1 LKPVSF
7 SHPRRKP
14 KIMNPRLTLT
24 TVSAV
29 LVLGAAVLFVSAKD
43 ADNASAADAHGYLS
57 VFNGKD
63 LTGWIYGGTKD
74 RPVKSGKGYQVEN
87 GVMFCTAD
95 DGGMLFTEKEYG
107 DFGYSFDFKLEP
119 NSNNGIGI
127 RSPLQGDPAYVGMEI
142 QVLDDSGSEYTDLR
156 PAQYHGSIYDVV
168 PAKRGSLK
176 PVGQWN
182 HEEITAHGRHVMVKL
197 NGNTIVDA
205 NLDDVKD
212 EKVLKKHPGLAR
224 AKGHIGLL
232 GHGTRVE
239 FRDMK
244 VKELNR

>member
-1 LKPVSF
+1 
-7 SHPRRKP
+7 
-14 KIMNPRLTLT
+14 MNPRLALT
-24 TVSAV
+24 AMLSVCLIASAAVSVSARDAEP
-29 LVLGAAVLFVSAKD
+29 AAAK
-43 ADNASAADAHGYLS
+43 ADAHGYTD

-63 LTGWIYGGTKD
+63 LTGWTYGGSKE
-74 RPVKSGKGYQVEN
+74 RPVKEGKGYQVED
-87 GVMFCTAD
+87 GVLFCTAN

-107 DFGYSFDFKLEP
+107 DFVFSFDFKLEA

-142 QVLDDSGSEYTDLR
+142 QVLDDSGSDYTNLR

-168 PAKRGSLK
+168 PAKRGSQK

-182 HEEITAHGRHVMVKL
+182 HEEITAQGRHVTVKL

-212 EKVLKKHPGLAR
+212 EKVLKRHPGLAR
-224 AKGHIGLL
+224 TRGHIGLL
-232 GHGTRVE
+232 GHGARVE
-239 FRDMK
+239 FRNMK
-244 VKELNR
+244 VKELK